1 MRSRPEAEARSGGDC
16 HSTAVLGKAAATT
29 AGRFFVCLSV
39 SPSRGARELHRLVR
53 GGSGQT
59 VARLRGGW
67 SWAGNP
73 SNARNSLWRSGSAT
87 TSGRCRFCGWT
98 SMTSRPD
105 KRSGIGRTKRH
116 WPVERFDVA
125 CARHCFG
132 WLAWWPKRVAGRAR
146 CEPRPARLPP
156 IVVLESA
163 RRLNR
168 PHWVTDDV
176 RQISSGG
183 LGNRRAPRGASSA
196 RRCRNGRAIAVHIC
210 VNQVRAGVLCLPRA
224 TGKPIEK
231 GLARPLLLGNN
242 ERESLRSNS

>member
-1 MRSRPEAEARSGGDC
+1 MSRPLIYKLCQVRPSMFTTSLTTVGCGASPTAPGAPAGLDAGSTSSSRPVRCAPDPAMGNASCGLELMRSSPEAEARSGGDC

-53 GGSGQT
+53 AGSGQT
-59 VARLRGGW
+59 VVRLRGG
-67 SWAGNP
+67 WAGNP

-146 CEPRPARLPP
+146 CEPSSRASPAY
-156 IVVLESA
+156 S
-163 RRLNR
+163 
-168 PHWVTDDV
+168 
-176 RQISSGG
+176 
-183 LGNRRAPRGASSA
+183 RA
-196 RRCRNGRAIAVHIC
+196 
-210 VNQVRAGVLCLPRA
+210 
-224 TGKPIEK
+224 
-231 GLARPLLLGNN
+231 
-242 ERESLRSNS
+242 